1 MRRVICKPF
10 VISTTGRFISHLEG
24 GNIMSM
30 EDLVIAEMN
39 DNPDLDAER
48 ERAMREGE
56 EGDPEQA
63 HI

>member
-1 MRRVICKPF
+1 
-10 VISTTGRFISHLEG
+10 
-24 GNIMSM
+24 MSM